1 MTNAVQQLNARVA
14 SIKANADLKPH
25 PATDVLPR
33 MTESEYADLKRDIK
47 ANGQQQPILVW
58 EGKILD
64 GRERYRACKALG
76 IQPKTRVLAN
86 LAGSAEQM
94 VVSLNVHRRHLTE
107 SQKAMVAACV
117 ATTSV
122 GSNQT
127 SQGVTQGEAAEKFN
141 TSPDSIQRARKVIEF
156 GNKSLVQVVIQGKL
170 DVTNARRIASNPANV
185 KRNFKDMG
193 KEGLMQMAKMAEKQ
207 GNAEK
212 RARRLAKVDAAQ
224 KNNVPLTPTGELFG
238 LVFADPTWDY
248 LPQATTGYQTMP
260 LADICALRV
269 PEIVEEDSVL
279 AMWVPPSQI
288 EAGMAVVKAWGFEF
302 KTSMVWDKER
312 TGTGQYFMNEHE
324 YLFIATRGKPP
335 LPCKMFGSVLR
346 EKRTNKHSEKP
357 FVAYDVLEQ
366 MYEGMNKFEMF
377 ARVVRA
383 DWKGWGN
390 EYPGNQPVG
399 EEAPKNLPKAATPK
413 VVKGKAANDSK
424 AKPAT
429 VSKQGKSVKV
439 ANDATFKMAA

>member
-86 LAGSAEQM
+86 MAGSAEQM
-94 VVSLNVHRRHLTE
+94 VVSLNVHRRHLAE

-127 SQGVTQGEAAEKFN
+127 SQGVTQGEAAKKFN

-156 GNKSLVQVVIQGKL
+156 GNKSLVKAVIQGKL
-170 DVTNARRIASNPANV
+170 DVTNARRIASNPANA

-193 KEGLMQMAKMAEKQ
+193 KEGLMQVAKMAEKQ
-207 GNAEK
+207 GNAAK
-212 RARRLAKVDAAQ
+212 RAARLAKVEAAREG
-224 KNNVPLTPTGELFG
+224 NVPLTPTGELFG
-238 LVFADPTWDY
+238 LVYADPPWDY
-248 LPQATTGYQTMP
+248 LPEATTGYPTMP
-260 LADICALRV
+260 VEEICALRV
-269 PEIVEEDSVL
+269 PEIVEEDAVL

-288 EAGMAVVKAWGFEF
+288 LVAAKVVEAWGFEY
-302 KTSMVWDKER
+302 KTHMVWDKER
-312 TGTGQYFMNEHE
+312 PGTGQYFMNEHE
-324 YLFIATRGKPP
+324 CLFLATRGKPP
-335 LPCKMFGSVLR
+335 MPCGKFRSVFS
-346 EKRTNKHSEKP
+346 EKRSNKHSEKP
-357 FVAYDVLEQ
+357 EVAYAVLEE
-366 MYEGMNKFEMF
+366 MYEGMHKFEMF
-377 ARVVRA
+377 ARAKRA
-383 DWKGWGN
+383 GWQGWGN
-390 EYPGNQPVG
+390 QYPGNQPVG
-399 EEAPKNLPKAATPK
+399 EAAPKNLPKAATPK
-413 VVKGKAANDSK
+413 VVKGKAANDAK

-439 ANDATFKMAA
+439 ANDATFKKAA